1 MLTMGSDFNYEG
13 ANTWFKNLDK
23 LIHYVNMD
31 VGNAPDTMSIKPIAH
46 IGSIQCFLL
55 DTHDLHKRQTQCKYH
70 VDNKGLFW
78 FMSASYPMLKQP

>member
-31 VGNAPDTMSIKPIAH
+31 VQCEKIASFRPHKNLGPI
-46 IGSIQCFLL
+46 QRVLL
-55 DTHDLHKRQTQCKYH
+55 DADTLHECET
-70 VDNKGLFW
+70 
-78 FMSASYPMLKQP
+78 